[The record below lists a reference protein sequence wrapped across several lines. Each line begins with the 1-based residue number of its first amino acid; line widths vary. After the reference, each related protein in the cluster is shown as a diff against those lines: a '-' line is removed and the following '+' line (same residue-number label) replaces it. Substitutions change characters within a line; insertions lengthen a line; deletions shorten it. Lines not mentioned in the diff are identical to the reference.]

1 MQLSS
6 HRLGDYRL
14 AAYVVVAALI
24 AGGVTFAFDRLT
36 APSGKVQA
44 NGAPVSNGAVRQIPI
59 ARTSAADLGDPENK
73 LTPVYPASPGKDLPV
88 KDTPVVQAAKPVET
102 NGSATPNMSPAA
114 VAAQPPVA
122 AQPAISATAQPAAA
136 ATMTPANACNVAA
149 CASAYRS
156 FRESDCSYQPL
167 AGPRRLCE
175 GSPDANT
182 QASATQ
188 QQQQQQPQPQP
199 SRRYDANSAVT
210 VGRGGYDDAL
220 RDAERTVR
228 RLPPPP
234 GRYDDD
240 DDSNVTVIETPQQ
253 RYDFRRNWISEP
265 GD

>member
-36 APSGKVQA
+36 APADKVQA
-44 NGAPVSNGAVRQIPI
+44 NGGPAASNAVRQIPI
-59 ARTSAADLGDPENK
+59 ARTSAADIGDPDSK

-102 NGSATPNMSPAA
+102 NGSAMPNVSPAA
-114 VAAQPPVA
+114 VAAQPVP
-122 AQPAISATAQPAAA
+122 SATMQPAAS
-136 ATMTPANACNVAA
+136 ATMLPPPPNACNVAA

-156 FRESDCSYQPL
+156 FRESDCSYQPFE
-167 AGPRRLCE
+167 GPRRICE
-175 GSPDANT
+175 GAPDANA
-182 QASATQ
+182 QAATTPQ
-188 QQQQQQPQPQP
+188 QQSQQ

-228 RLPPPP
+228 RLPSSP

-240 DDSNVTVIETPQQ
+240 DDSGVTVIETPQQ
-253 RYDFRRNWISEP
+253 RYDIRRNWINEP

>member
-1 MQLSS
+1 MQLPS

-14 AAYVVVAALI
+14 AAYVVAAALI

-36 APSGKVQA
+36 APSGKLQA
-44 NGAPVSNGAVRQIPI
+44 NGAPVANGAVRQIPI
-59 ARTSAADLGDPENK
+59 ARPSAADLGDPEGK
-73 LTPVYPASPGKDLPV
+73 LTPVEPTSPGKDLPV
-88 KDTPVVQAAKPVET
+88 KDTPVVQAAKPSAET
-102 NGSATPNMSPAA
+102 NGNATSTLSPAA
-114 VAAQPPVA
+114 VAAPPA
-122 AQPAISATAQPAAA
+122 LSATAQPAAS

-175 GSPDANT
+175 GAPDANT
-182 QASATQ
+182 QASTTQ
-188 QQQQQQPQPQP
+188 QQPQP
-199 SRRYDANSAVT
+199 SRRSDANSAVT

-240 DDSNVTVIETPQQ
+240 DDSGVTVIETPQQ

>member
-14 AAYVVVAALI
+14 AAYVVAAALI

-36 APSGKVQA
+36 APSVKLQA
-44 NGAPVSNGAVRQIPI
+44 NGAPVANGAVRQIPI

-73 LTPVYPASPGKDLPV
+73 LTPVYPTSPGKDLPV
-88 KDTPVVQAAKPVET
+88 KDTPVVPVVQAAKPVET
-102 NGSATPNMSPAA
+102 NGSAPPTVSPA
-114 VAAQPPVA
+114 PVA
-122 AQPAISATAQPAAA
+122 AQPAISATTQPAAA
-136 ATMTPANACNVAA
+136 AAMTPANACNVAA

-167 AGPRRLCE
+167 SGPRRLCE
-175 GSPDANT
+175 GAPDANT
-182 QASATQ
+182 QTSMPQ
-188 QQQQQQPQPQP
+188 QQP

-240 DDSNVTVIETPQQ
+240 DDSGVTVIETPQQ
-253 RYDFRRNWISEP
+253 RYDIRRNWINEP